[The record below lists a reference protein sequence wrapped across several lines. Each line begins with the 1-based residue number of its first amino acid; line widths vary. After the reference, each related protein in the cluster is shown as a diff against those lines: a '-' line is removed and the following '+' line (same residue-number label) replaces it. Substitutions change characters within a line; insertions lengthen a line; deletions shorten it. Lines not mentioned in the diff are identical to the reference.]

1 MQTEP
6 NKDESQLNEQLIKII
21 QRLIAMVIFLVIAL
35 TIVSLIAIYKPNLS
49 TIFETKPVEVIDQT
63 LQNAANEEKL
73 SENDSSPDS
82 DFWQAPDV
90 QSISDSKLKAQVEYG
105 RELIAHTAKY
115 LGPNG
120 SVMQITNGM
129 NCQNCHL
136 EAGTK
141 AWGNNYAAVY
151 STYPKYRARSGKQED
166 IYKRVNDCFE
176 RSLNGKPLA
185 NNSNE
190 MQAIKAYIEFLG
202 SEVIKGDKPKGTG
215 IYELTYLDR
224 AADPIAG
231 KSLYSLKCQ
240 SCHQPEG
247 QGLIAEGQ
255 IEYTYPPLWGKNS
268 YNEGAGLYRLSR
280 LAGYIRY
287 NMPQGASYSMPQLTD
302 EESWDLAAYINSQVR
317 PKKDLSADWPKVE
330 EKPVDHPFGPYA
342 DGYSESQHKYGPFQP
357 IADFKKKFKSPNKI

>member
-1 MQTEP
+1 MQVEQ
-6 NKDESQLNEQLIKII
+6 NNDESQLNDQLIKII
-21 QRLIAMVIFLVIAL
+21 QRLIAMVIFLVIAF
-35 TIVSLIAIYKPNLS
+35 TIVSLMAIYRPDFS
-49 TIFETKPVEVIDQT
+49 SFFRSQPEEIIDPT
-63 LQNAANEEKL
+63 LQKAANEENL
-73 SENDSSPDS
+73 AENSQSSEP
-82 DFWQAPDV
+82 DFWQAPDIG
-90 QSISDSKLKAQVEYG
+90 SISDAKLKAQVEYG
-105 RELIAHTAKY
+105 QELIAHTAKY

-120 SVMQITNGM
+120 SVMQISNGM

-185 NNSNE
+185 TNSNE

-202 SEVIKGDKPKGTG
+202 SEVVKGEKPKGTG
-215 IYELTYLDR
+215 IYELPYLSR

-231 KSLYSLKCQ
+231 KSLYALKCQ

-247 QGLIAEGQ
+247 QGLITEGQ
-255 IEYTYPPLWGKNS
+255 TEYTYPPLWGKNS
-268 YNEGAGLYRLSR
+268 YNVGAGLYRLSR
-280 LAGYIRY
+280 MAGYIRY
-287 NMPQGASYSMPQLTD
+287 NMPQGASFSNSQLTD
-302 EESWDLAAYINSQVR
+302 EEAWDLAAYINSQVR

-342 DGYSESQHKYGPFQP
+342 DNFSESQHKFGPFQP
-357 IADFKKKFKSPNKI
+357 IADLKKKPKT